1 MAKKLTVVVIDSDES
16 VRKTL
21 RNQLAQMDNVQVA
34 EQLKGIEQ
42 GFAVVQRI
50 RPDVLMLDL
59 PVDYSQTL
67 KWTEKVKL
75 QFPEMNIFVS
85 SNLTTSELIMSAM
98 RAGAQEFLVRP
109 INPDELRK
117 ALQKV
122 LIAKEQTQG
131 GAPRSGRIIS
141 VFSKK
146 GGLGVTTLAVNLGV
160 ALSQTDNSKA
170 ALLDL
175 DLQLG
180 DITSFLNLSPDYNI
194 LDVLNERGEVDGVKL
209 QSCMTRH
216 ESGVFVLSEPN
227 DPAESENVSAQ
238 QIGQVLRHLR
248 SMFSYVVIDAPHQF
262 DSRTLEAFELSDH
275 IIVVLAPN
283 ISSIRAAKKA
293 LAVFKS
299 LGYVRDKVRVIVNR
313 AGKKDPIKA
322 DEIEKT
328 LRYPVTWVV
337 PNDYRAVIEA
347 INSGVPLVSQ
357 DGKSNVAKSILG
369 LSNDIRQWKRSFHV
383 QSED

>member
-50 RPDVLMLDL
+50 KPDVLMLEL

-85 SNLTTSELIMSAM
+85 SELTTSELIMSAM

-122 LIAKEQTQG
+122 LIAKEQAQG
-131 GAPRSGRIIS
+131 RATRSGRIIS

-180 DITSFLNLSPDYNI
+180 DVTSFLNLSPDYNI
-194 LDVLNERGEVDGVKL
+194 LDVLNEHGDVDGVKL

-227 DPAESENVSAQ
+227 DPAESENISAQ
-238 QIGQVLRHLR
+238 QIGQILRHLK
-248 SMFSYVVIDAPHQF
+248 SMFSYVVVDAPHQF
-262 DSRTLEAFELSDH
+262 DPRTLEAFELSDH
-275 IIVVLAPN
+275 IIVVLVPN

-313 AGKKDPIKA
+313 AGKKDPIRA
-322 DEIEKT
+322 DEIERT
-328 LRYPVTWVV
+328 LRYPVSWVV
-337 PNDYRAVIEA
+337 PNNYSAVIEA
-347 INSGVPLVSQ
+347 IDSGVPLVNHKR
-357 DGKSNVAKSILG
+357 KSNVAGSIMDLAAEVPKWR
-369 LSNDIRQWKRSFHV
+369 LSAYVEIKD
-383 QSED
+383 